1 MLKVR
6 RPIVVEGRYDRI
18 RLSSI
23 IDGIILETGGFRIFR
38 DREMLEALRHLAR
51 TTGLILLTDSDQAG
65 FRIRN
70 FLRGALGKD
79 AQLTQVYIPSI
90 RGVERRKASPSA
102 EGLLGVEGMNEAVL
116 LEAFARA
123 GIGCE
128 PVESPCCLTRADL
141 FDARLTGAP
150 DSAERRRRLLLSLS
164 LPPRLSTSA
173 MLSLLSAMLT
183 REEFDRR
190 VAALDQTTRQP
201 EEPPCC

>member
-18 RLSSI
+18 RLASV
-23 IDGIILETGGFRIFR
+23 IDGVILETGGFRIFK
-38 DREMLEALRHLAR
+38 DKELLEALRHLAA

-79 AQLTQVYIPSI
+79 AKLTQVYIPGI
-90 RGVERRKASPSA
+90 KGVERRKTAPSA
-102 EGLLGVEGMNEAVL
+102 EGLLGVEGMDEAVL
-116 LEAFARA
+116 QQAFLRA
-123 GIGCE
+123 GIGCDE
-128 PVESPCCLTRADL
+128 VRERSDITRADL

-150 DSAERRRRLLLSLS
+150 DSATRRRRFLQSLS

-173 MLSLLSAMLT
+173 MLDLLGTLLT
-183 REEFDRR
+183 REEFFCR
-190 VAALDQTTRQP
+190 VASLDDTG
-201 EEPPCC
+201 EEPSCS